1 MFRFNIIDNSLQHST
16 ELFKTIKIALT
27 KKNIFELISSELL
40 IEHIKKRK
48 NCCRIV
54 PQAFFHCLLTCVHNI
69 FSAITGWQLSQI
81 QVLDDLAH
89 FSTYIIDSKKLYT
102 FVRARVELFVS
113 VLNIICICDL

>member
-1 MFRFNIIDNSLQHST
+1 M
-16 ELFKTIKIALT
+16 
-27 KKNIFELISSELL
+27 ISSELL

-89 FSTYIIDSKKLYT
+89 FSTCIIDNTKLYT
-102 FVRARVELFVS
+102 FVSGGDESDNYNGIHDENHYGGNDEKDDKNFKIS
-113 VLNIICICDL
+113 KC